1 LSTAPVAVL
10 PTLSVTCL
18 TGFPTPPGSLSRPF
32 PAYPVT
38 PLSVLFTPVVAESV
52 RVFTPPVVVPTV
64 LVSVPVAVL
73 MPFPTTPGCF
83 FAARVDWGMG
93 WPGAG

>member
-18 TGFPTPPGSLSRPF
+18 TGFPTPPGNLLSPL

-38 PLSVLFTPVVAESV
+38 PLTVPFTPVVAESV
-52 RVFTPPVVVPTV
+52 IVFRPPVAVPTV
-64 LVSVPVAVL
+64 LFKVPVAVL
-73 MPFPTTPGCF
+73 IPLPTTPGCF
-83 FAARVDWGMG
+83 FAANLGVG